1 MVISTPSTNP
11 DFSNFIASK
20 PIAPIAT
27 PVLPVSIKQEDIFNN
42 LKKQL
47 DQSLTFVVKFKDD
60 VSNNISGLVRDFDK
74 VGKSAQNTVKTIKA
88 AEQGIDAFGFTLKGV
103 GKELFQVGSA
113 IAVVAGSFFQL
124 QQDIQIV
131 TIPIKGIVDAFAS
144 LNDKSKGLD
153 LADSIGINTTAIH
166 ELDLFR
172 AGLFGNIEALQAF
185 RTASQ
190 TQDISFTLNLTKL
203 NTILKVSKEE
213 LRGVGNEAK
222 RLSKDL
228 NGAVSASDIV
238 AGQYQIAS
246 AGFTNSGDSRQ
257 IAEASAKLSVVGF
270 NDFFSTAELVTKS
283 LRAYGLEASK
293 AGDVAAKLNAVV
305 EVGITTI
312 PELSAGFA
320 ETAVTAKAFGIDLN
334 QLGAAVATITTQGT
348 STPEALTGIEALFR
362 TLASQTPQAV
372 KALGELSLN
381 GQAVKFDLATVQ
393 AKGLGNALTDV
404 FKAANGNVSIIREII
419 PESRA
424 LQAALALA
432 AQGGALFADS
442 LAAVSNSSPAKLNLV
457 FGEVQEDPTI
467 KLRGI
472 STKAE
477 ELVAELGGSFTGF
490 TDGAIKSLD
499 VFVSST
505 EVLADL
511 PGVKQFISTIL
522 IVGDTVGKVVG
533 VVSSLGGA
541 ILSVVG
547 ILATINVFNNLF
559 SNGLNIFNSNLA
571 SQGKLIG
578 NAILNLG
585 DYGSALKQVVGID
598 VSKNVKEGL
607 IEKLDELKAKSSGF
621 SAIPGGGDT
630 EEAKK
635 VVQQIKQIETA
646 LIDIQIASEKP
657 IKLNIDQIEAAKVE
671 VLALEEELSVLR
683 SKEGQGTITE
693 QSANSKNIEKSSIKQ
708 HDKVAEVGKLKLEQE
723 GLLRSEVAKGTI
735 TADRA
740 TELRAI
746 SADAVDAVSPYSRVR
761 NNDGKLQK
769 VTPIQNIQ
777 ATLEEAKVQQPNNSK
792 LITNLSQ
799 SLVQAS
805 TGTQGLLNKNGEL
818 EKSFVRTGVAGEA
831 FGKVGQGIARVY
843 TALSAPFARS
853 TGSIKEVDQA
863 LRLAGTSE
871 GISNIGQ
878 AAGKL
883 FSTAGSGLG
892 LLKTGAINAGKGL
905 LSLGGSL
912 ISQFLNPLTL
922 GLAAFAVGIAIFD
935 RFQQS
940 NAFRADT
947 IEKNAEAEKKRTQAI
962 ESTNRALAEQKR
974 IESLVKGGL
983 SEEEAT
989 KKVKSERQ
997 EKNIQKAV
1005 GNATGARR
1013 QKLQTQLATKDFR
1026 TSDEFL
1032 IETLAEKRDNRL
1044 GLSNAT
1050 DGGQA
1055 KRKLESDSTGTLAI
1069 GTAGAIAG
1077 GGAAA
1082 IGIALS
1088 GGSIAVGSAVVGAFG
1103 VGAASAGATIGT
1115 ALGAVGG
1122 PIGILIGAGI
1132 GLAIGLAV
1140 SQLFATIEANGD
1152 KETIKKEALNRK
1164 ETELNDKFKVDKA
1177 TTPQEREKRRSKVKA
1192 GLDIYDK
1199 EIDVA
1204 QNQAGLNDGAIDTLR
1219 KQYDPISKDI
1229 VDRID
1234 LFSAKITELKTD
1246 TDSAISSLNKN
1257 QLEAGLLS
1265 EDLTTKANRVL
1276 SGRAQITAEDTSR
1289 IDSELQGR
1297 IASLKVTQQ
1306 GLEETLNDPKL
1317 DNAQKSAV
1325 KDRIVKGA
1333 KQIEDT
1339 TNFGTKFKAKLV
1351 NRNTDIINQ
1360 TASGQGVGASAAQ
1373 KEETSAV
1380 SSINNIKKAL
1390 ETDTDASR
1398 NTIPSLLDSLK
1409 VSSENLES
1417 LDISKF
1423 QDITDKI
1430 NNLINLKDTNGAS
1443 LISKLDPKVVLGVIN
1458 TVTDNVAKL
1467 AADKVGKLEASAKRL
1482 QGLASNS
1489 EVAGST
1495 VAKESID
1502 QTELQI
1508 IDVKIKAQEIIAAT
1522 KQGSAIKEKAL
1533 NDLAQLQLD
1542 KKNKTIEARITKEI
1556 NASNL
1561 LYEREK
1567 ARLGLAQSDL
1577 EIKQQ
1582 IFEKFGIRDEG
1593 GKNTTAIANNKEKQ
1607 FQLDQKKERDDFLR
1621 QQQASV
1627 EQSQASVQTNLIAPI
1642 SLGSEPKLSKFDSD
1656 NFAKEQDK
1664 LQTRLE
1670 NRTTGANDLYKQQVI
1685 ADQLNG
1691 NTTNTD
1697 VISRGKG
1704 NVIVRKTRNSANRE
1718 KADIKI
1724 QDAER
1729 DFEKDSTLLA
1739 SQKGLAEIKFAQQNN
1754 IKNPNFSLSNLT
1766 KTITG
1771 QGQKDNQTDEIKRK
1785 QLELARAFNDKQE
1798 GDRKQAALQKQLLI
1812 YDGIIKDLEIVKNIE
1827 QDRLNLTVATTNA
1840 VLGSNSIVGTQQGL
1854 KVQLTENQQNYNLEK
1869 KRLDLKEKA
1878 LRQTGTFTPEAQKDL
1893 KSQRG
1898 ILDNKFKNDQ
1908 AVTNF
1913 QGKKDIA
1920 EKSSASIQESLSST
1934 VALAGTLKQIDI
1946 TYVSQANSLG
1956 AIGLNNRLQVVAATE
1971 SLSLEREKLVLQEEA
1986 LRASGNLTVEAKK
1999 EIDTKR
2005 KLLDN
2010 QFASQIISLQFSAKQ
2025 ESIDV
2030 IASKLKS
2037 TIENKVKG
2045 LSLKKDALSTFAGSF
2060 DPEDETKDALDAKK
2074 LAGALSINIAVQQA
2088 ALEENLLKIQQQKTK
2103 FTLEETQLKLK
2114 LLDIDLQLKEQD
2126 AKTPEQKAAI
2136 ADARK
2141 SIAGLQGNV
2150 ASQLAD
2156 LPAQFTQQQQ
2166 LQKQQSTLAVST
2178 ASLNYTK
2185 EFDPAN
2191 LKTARQQFLA
2201 VNNVNL
2207 RQPVGDASVNAAV
2220 RSLNQ
2225 QVQLNDNIAE
2235 PPKARNDIVRTFR
2248 SADGS
2253 ISNINPNPTAQI
2265 DYAREKNEE
2274 RIGIANQRQAA
2285 QVKLL
2290 QDGSITNVT
2299 DKNNTSQNSGT
2310 NNNAFTVNVNVNGNA
2325 DNAVANDIGK
2335 SVRQE
2340 LLELS
2345 RRFQ

>member
-1 MVISTPSTNP
+1 MVTPTPLTNP

-27 PVLPVSIKQEDIFNN
+27 PVLPVSIKQEDIFTN

-47 DQSLTFVVKFKDD
+47 DQSLTYVVKFKDD
-60 VSNNISGLVRDFDK
+60 VSNNISGLVRDFDQ
-74 VGKSAQNTVKTIKA
+74 VGKSAQNTVKIIKA

-113 IAVVAGSFFQL
+113 VAVVAGSFFQL

-131 TIPIKGIVDAFAS
+131 TVPIKGIVDAFAS

-153 LADSIGINTTAIH
+153 LSDSLGINTTAIH

-203 NTILKVSKEE
+203 NTILKISKDE

-499 VFVSST
+499 IFVSST

-522 IVGDTVGKVVG
+522 VVGDTVGKVVG

-541 ILSVVG
+541 FLSVVG
-547 ILATINVFNNLF
+547 ILATINIFNNLF
-559 SNGLNIFNSNLA
+559 SGGLI
-571 SQGKLIG
+571 SQGKLIS
-578 NAILNLG
+578 NSIISLG
-585 DYGSALKQVVGID
+585 DYGSALKQIIGID
-598 VSKNVKEGL
+598 TSKDVKKGLEG
-607 IEKLDELKAKSSGF
+607 KLDELKAKSAGF
-621 SAIPGGGDT
+621 SAIPGGSDT

-635 VVQQIKQIETA
+635 VVHQIREIEVA
-646 LIDIQIASEKP
+646 LKDIQIASEKP
-657 IKLNIDQIEAAKVE
+657 INLNIEQIEAAKAE
-671 VLALEEELSVLR
+671 VLALEEELSALK
-683 SKEGQGTITE
+683 SKEGQGTVT
-693 QSANSKNIEKSSIKQ
+693 QQGANSKNIEKSSIKQ
-708 HDKVAEVGKLKLEQE
+708 RDKIAEVGKLKLEQE
-723 GLLRSEVAKGTI
+723 SLLRNEVAKGTI
-735 TADRA
+735 TADTA
-740 TELRAI
+740 TELRAR
-746 SADAVDAVSPYSRVR
+746 SASAAEAVSPYSKTL
-761 NNDGKLQK
+761 NNQGKLQK

-777 ATLEEAKVQQPNNSK
+777 ASLEEAKTQQPTNSK

-799 SLVQAS
+799 SLIQAS

-818 EKSFVRTGVAGEA
+818 EKSFVRTVVAGEA
-831 FGKVGQGIARVY
+831 FSKVGQGIARVL
-843 TALSAPFARS
+843 TAITVPFSRS
-853 TGSIKEVDQA
+853 TGSIREVDQA
-863 LRLAGTSE
+863 LRLAGTSQ
-871 GISNIGQ
+871 GISNVGQ
-878 AAGKL
+878 AVGKL
-883 FSTAGSGLG
+883 FSSAGSGLG
-892 LLKTGAINAGKGL
+892 LLKTGIINAGKGL

-922 GLAAFAVGIAIFD
+922 GLAALAVGFAIFD

-962 ESTNRALAEQKR
+962 ESTNRALTEQKR

-1005 GNATGARR
+1005 GNATGIRR
-1013 QKLQTQLATKDFR
+1013 ERLQTQLATKDFR

-1032 IETLAEKRDNRL
+1032 TQTLGEIRDNRL
-1044 GLSNAT
+1044 GLASAT

-1055 KRKLESDSTGTLAI
+1055 RKKLETDTTGILSI
-1069 GTAGAIAG
+1069 GTAGIVA
-1077 GGAAA
+1077 GGAAGAITGALAGGSVA
-1082 IGIALS
+1082 IGA
-1088 GGSIAVGSAVVGAFG
+1088 AVVGGFG
-1103 VGAASAGATIGT
+1103 VGAASAGASIGAT
-1115 ALGAVGG
+1115 LGSIAPGLG
-1122 PIGILIGAGI
+1122 TLIGAGI
-1132 GLAIGLAV
+1132 GLAIGLAI
-1140 SQLFATIEANGD
+1140 SQLATTVEANGD

-1177 TTPQEREKRRSKVKA
+1177 VTPQEREKRKAKVKS

-1204 QNQAGLNDGAIDTLR
+1204 QNQAGLNDGVLDKLR
-1219 KQYDPISKDI
+1219 HQNDPISKDI

-1246 TDSAISSLNKN
+1246 TDSAIGSLNKN

-1265 EDLTTKANRVL
+1265 EDLTTKANKVL

-1289 IDSELQGR
+1289 VDSELQGR
-1297 IASLKVTQQ
+1297 IAELKVIQQ

-1325 KDRIVKGA
+1325 KSRIVVGA

-1339 TNFGTKFKAKLV
+1339 TNFGAKFKSKLV
-1351 NRNTDIINQ
+1351 NRNTDVINQ
-1360 TASGQGVGASAAQ
+1360 TASGQGVGANAAQ

-1380 SSINNIKKAL
+1380 SSINNIRKAL

-1398 NTIPSLLDSLK
+1398 NAIPSLLDSLK

-1417 LDISKF
+1417 LDINKF
-1423 QDITDKI
+1423 QDVTDKI
-1430 NNLINLKDTNGAS
+1430 SNLINLKDTNGSS
-1443 LISKLDPKVVLGVIN
+1443 LISKLDAKVVLGVIN

-1467 AADKVGKLEASAKRL
+1467 AADKVGKLETSARRL

-1502 QTELQI
+1502 QTEIQV
-1508 IDVKIKAQEIIAAT
+1508 IDIKIKAQEKIAAA
-1522 KQGSAIKEKAL
+1522 KQGSAVKEKAL

-1561 LYEREK
+1561 LYDREK
-1567 ARLGLAQSDL
+1567 ARLGLSQTDL

-1593 GKNTTAIANNKEKQ
+1593 GKNSTSIANNKEKQ

-1621 QQQASV
+1621 QQKASI

-1642 SLGSEPKLSKFDSD
+1642 SLGLESKGSKFDSD
-1656 NFAKEQDK
+1656 SFVKEQDK

-1670 NRTTGANDLYKQQVI
+1670 NRTESANDLYNQQVI
-1685 ADQLNG
+1685 VDKMNGKMNG
-1691 NTTNTD
+1691 NTDIISKDKYGT
-1697 VISRGKG
+1697 VI
-1704 NVIVRKTRNSANRE
+1704 RKTKDSDNRA
-1718 KADIKI
+1718 KADLKI
-1724 QDAER
+1724 QNAEQ
-1729 DFEKDSTLLA
+1729 DFEKDSAVLA
-1739 SQKGLAEIKFAQQNN
+1739 SRKGLAEVQFAQQNT

-1785 QLELARAFNDKQE
+1785 QLELSKAFNDKQE

-1812 YDGIIKDLEIVKNIE
+1812 YDGIIKDLEVVKNIE
-1827 QDRLNLTVATTNA
+1827 QDRLNITVATTNA
-1840 VLGSNSIVGTQQGL
+1840 VLGTNSIVGAQQGL
-1854 KVQLTENQQNYNLEK
+1854 KVQLTENQQNYDLEK

-1878 LRQTGTFTPEAQKDL
+1878 LRETGTFTPEAQKDL
-1893 KSQRG
+1893 KAQRD
-1898 ILDNKFKNDQ
+1898 IFDNKFKNDQ
-1908 AVTNF
+1908 AVTTF
-1913 QGKKDIA
+1913 QGRKDIA

-1934 VALAGTLKQIDI
+1934 VTLAGTLKQIDI

-1956 AIGLNNRLQVVAATE
+1956 IIGLNNKLQVTAATE
-1971 SLSLEREKLVLQEEA
+1971 SLSLEREKLTLQEAA
-1986 LRASGNLTVEAKK
+1986 LKSSGNLTVEAKK

-2005 KLLDN
+2005 KILDN
-2010 QFASQIISLQFSAKQ
+2010 QFASQVISLQFNAKQ
-2025 ESIDV
+2025 ESLDL
-2030 IASKLKS
+2030 IANKLKS

-2045 LSLKKDALSTFAGSF
+2045 LTLQKDALSTFAGSF
-2060 DPEDETKDALDAKK
+2060 DSEDRSKDAVAARK

-2103 FTLEETQLKLK
+2103 STLEETQARLKLI
-2114 LLDIDLQLKEQD
+2114 DIELSFKEQD

-2141 SIAGLQGNV
+2141 SIAGLQNNV
-2150 ASQLAD
+2150 TSQLAE
-2156 LPAQFTQQQQ
+2156 LPTQFAQQQQ
-2166 LQKQQSTLAVST
+2166 LQKQQSILAAST

-2201 VNNVNL
+2201 VNAVNL
-2207 RQPVGDASVNAAV
+2207 RQPVGDASVNATV

-2248 SADGS
+2248 NADGS
-2253 ISNINPNPTAQI
+2253 ISNINPDPSAQI
-2265 DYAREKNEE
+2265 DYARAKNEE
-2274 RIGIANQRQAA
+2274 RIGIANQRQEA

-2299 DKNNTSQNSGT
+2299 DKNNTSQT
-2310 NNNAFTVNVNVNGNA
+2310 NGASNNAFTVNVNVNGNA
-2325 DNAVANDIGK
+2325 DTAVANDIGK